1 MVTLVLGLGNIGER
15 YKLSRHNLGLW
26 VVEHLVDANKLKLWS
41 EPGEYC
47 WVARELQSAKIIFAM
62 PTTYMN
68 RSGIAARALL
78 QRYELDASQM
88 LVVVDDFNLPLGR
101 IRIRGSGSDGGH
113 NGLASVIDELG
124 TTDFPRL
131 RIGIGPLPEGVE
143 QTDFVLGD
151 FEPDEIESVKKMIA
165 TASEAVTF
173 YLRSGLDEAMS
184 LYNQNPA

>member
-1 MVTLVLGLGNIGER
+1 M
-15 YKLSRHNLGLW
+15 
-26 VVEHLVDANKLKLWS
+26 DANKLKLRS
-41 EPGEYC
+41 EPGEHS
-47 WVARELQSAKIIFAM
+47 WVARKSKAAKNIFAM

-68 RSGIAARALL
+68 RSGIAAKALL
-78 QRYELDASQM
+78 HRYELDASHM

-101 IRIRGSGSDGGH
+101 LRFRGSGTDGGH
-113 NGLASVIDELG
+113 NGLASIIDELG

-131 RIGIGPLPEGVE
+131 RLGIGPLPEGVE
-143 QTDFVLGD
+143 QTEFVLGD

-173 YLRSGLDEAMS
+173 YLRNGLDEAMS